1 MITFLIGMA
10 ILVVG
15 GVLYGAYI
23 DKMFGADDRKT
34 PAVTMNDG
42 VDFVP
47 MNKWKNGLIQ
57 LLNIAGTGPILG
69 PIAGILFGPIAF
81 IAIPVGCVLGG
92 AVHDYLS
99 GMISIRENG
108 AQMPVLTK
116 KYLGK
121 FTFQVYNFFLWL
133 LMLLVGAVFIYTPG
147 DLIVTQIFKQES
159 VASNP
164 IVWIVYAGIFVYY
177 LVATLFPI
185 DKIIGKVYPIFG
197 GILLLSAVGVFFGLF
212 AKGYQL
218 DNLTAS
224 NWMGVH
230 PEGLPLIPVFFV
242 TVACGIVSGFHSTQS
257 TLIARSVSSERE
269 GKFTF
274 FYMML
279 LEGFIAMIWAAAA
292 MGIYHI
298 IGLDA
303 DGVGGPKIIGMVAKD
318 LLGPIGGMIAV
329 IGVIVLPIT
338 SGDTALRSLRLMVAD
353 YLNIDQKPYRNRLMV
368 SAVIFALAAGIL
380 VFAKVSAG
388 GFQLLWRYFAWS
400 NQTIAV
406 FAFAIMAVYLMK
418 EGKNFL
424 VALIP
429 GTFYMFII
437 SSFILNAK
445 IGFRLPINTAY
456 IVGGVLTALYVLMV
470 YKTGLKMKSSTR
482 LQSSLTK

>member
-34 PAVTMNDG
+34 PAITMNDG

-108 AQMPVLTK
+108 AQMPVMTK
-116 KYLGK
+116 KYLGNA
-121 FTFQVYNFFLWL
+121 TFQVYNFFLWL

-164 IVWIVYAGIFVYY
+164 VVWIVYAAIFAYY

-230 PEGLPLIPVFFV
+230 PDGLPLIPVFFV

-257 TLIARSVSSERE
+257 TLIARSVGSERE

-279 LEGFIAMIWAAAA
+279 LEGFIAMIW
-292 MGIYHI
+292 GSCRNGNLSYHR
-298 IGLDA
+298 IGCGRCRRTENYRYGSKRPARPSGRYDCGNRSYCTSDYIRRYGASLA
-303 DGVGGPKIIGMVAKD
+303 SIDGCRLSAYRPK
-318 LLGPIGGMIAV
+318 
-329 IGVIVLPIT
+329 T
-338 SGDTALRSLRLMVAD
+338 
-353 YLNIDQKPYRNRLMV
+353 V
-368 SAVIFALAAGIL
+368 S
-380 VFAKVSAG
+380 
-388 GFQLLWRYFAWS
+388 
-400 NQTIAV
+400 
-406 FAFAIMAVYLMK
+406 
-418 EGKNFL
+418 
-424 VALIP
+424 
-429 GTFYMFII
+429 
-437 SSFILNAK
+437 
-445 IGFRLPINTAY
+445 
-456 IVGGVLTALYVLMV
+456 
-470 YKTGLKMKSSTR
+470 
-482 LQSSLTK
+482 